1 MGENWIAEGRIKVS
15 VGRIARL
22 EINAPARSNAMSR
35 AMWKGLI
42 EACEQ
47 ISRSSETRVVIL
59 SGMGKHFCAG
69 ADIAEFAEVY
79 ATPETA
85 AAYNSVYREAEEKV
99 RYLPQPVIA
108 EIRGA
113 CVGGGCG
120 LALSADFRLAGTTAR
135 LAVTASLLGL
145 AYSPEDTARLIAKV
159 GPGRAK
165 DMLFSGR
172 FIEAPEALSWG
183 LVDRVVPENEL
194 AEKVAA
200 YAAMLADRS
209 RTSQMVAKKMIDS
222 LGAPPGELCD
232 ALRPL
237 YEGAFQSAD
246 FVEGR
251 AAFLEKRPPRF
262 R

>member
-1 MGENWIAEGRIKVS
+1 MTERWFAEDRIKLTVD
-15 VGRIARL
+15 RIARL
-22 EINAPARSNAMSR
+22 EINAPARCNAMSL
-35 AMWKGLI
+35 AMWRGLT
-42 EACEQ
+42 EACEL

-59 SGMGKHFCAG
+59 SGAGKHFCAG
-69 ADIAEFAEVY
+69 ADIAEFDEVY
-79 ATPETA
+79 ATQETA
-85 AAYNSVYREAEEKV
+85 AAYNSIYREAEEKV
-99 RYLPQPVIA
+99 RCLPQPVIA

-145 AYSPEDTARLIAKV
+145 AYSLEDTAQLVAKV

-172 FIEAPEALSWG
+172 YIAAPEALSWG
-183 LVDRVVPENEL
+183 LVDRVVPEGEL
-194 AEKVAA
+194 TEKVAA
-200 YAAMLADRS
+200 YAAMLADCS
-209 RTSQMVAKKMIDS
+209 RTSQMVAKKMINS
-222 LGAPPGELCD
+222 LGEPPRELCD

-237 YEGAFQSAD
+237 YDGAFQSAD

-251 AAFLEKRPPRF
+251 TAFLEKRPPRF